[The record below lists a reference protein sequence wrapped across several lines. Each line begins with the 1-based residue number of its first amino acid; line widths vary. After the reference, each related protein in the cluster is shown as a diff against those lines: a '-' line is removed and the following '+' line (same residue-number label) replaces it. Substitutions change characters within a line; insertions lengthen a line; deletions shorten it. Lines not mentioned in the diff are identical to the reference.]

1 MNPSTQRV
9 ILRPNQSWLYFDWRG
24 IVQYSDLLG
33 ELVLRDF
40 TAKYKQTILGPL
52 WSIFNP
58 LITTLVFTLLF
69 GRVLRVPTNG
79 VPPML
84 FYLCGLL
91 AWTYFSNVLSA
102 TGQTLTTNA
111 RIFSKVYFPRLLPP
125 LAVTISNLFALGIQ
139 LIFFLATY
147 TYYRFFTPDGATLA
161 MTGWVFLFPLLV
173 LQTGC
178 VGLGVGLIL
187 SSVTAKYRDLHHLT
201 AILIQ
206 LWMYATPVIYP
217 LSRIPAEWRWVA
229 QLNPMAS
236 VVEAVRE
243 GFLGAG
249 HITPAGYLFSATLSV
264 AVLLFGVLLYQR
276 MARTFVDTV

>member
-1 MNPSTQRV
+1 MNPSPQRV
-9 ILRPNQSWLYFDWRG
+9 ILRPNQSWFYFDWRG
-24 IVQYSDLLG
+24 IVQYSDLLF

-52 WSIFNP
+52 WSIFTP
-58 LITTLVFTLLF
+58 LLTTLVFTLLF

-91 AWTYFSNVLSA
+91 AWTYFSNVLNA

-139 LIFFLATY
+139 LIFFLAAFTY
-147 TYYRFFTPDGATLA
+147 FRFFTETGATLT
-161 MTGWVFLFPLLV
+161 MSGWVFMFPVLV

-187 SSVTAKYRDLHHLT
+187 SSLTAKYRDLHHIT

-217 LSRIPAEWRWVA
+217 ISRIPMEWRWVA
-229 QLNPMAS
+229 QLNPMSA
-236 VVEAVRE
+236 VVEAMRK
-243 GFLGAG
+243 GFLNAG
-249 HITPAGYLFSATLSV
+249 HITPADYVFSASSSILI
-264 AVLLFGVLLYQR
+264 LLVGVLIYQK